1 MLADFDFTESAFTQS
16 LALIIMVLP
25 NTKSPNSFLPEVAFR
40 FIWFTDYND
49 IYTNNKLTQI
59 NKLTSQ
65 LW

>member
-40 FIWFTDYND
+40 FI
-49 IYTNNKLTQI
+49 
-59 NKLTSQ
+59 
-65 LW
+65 